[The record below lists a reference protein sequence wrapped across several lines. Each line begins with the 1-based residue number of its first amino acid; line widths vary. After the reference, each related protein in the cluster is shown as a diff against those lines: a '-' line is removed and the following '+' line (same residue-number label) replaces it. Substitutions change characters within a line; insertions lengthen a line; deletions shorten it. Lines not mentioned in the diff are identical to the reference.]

1 MEWWAVF
8 FWILLLAVPW
18 TLWMRR
24 TLQEWP
30 KLRREARQAQATTWE
45 SAVRRHADTGVRLLK
60 EKKWPEAIDAFD
72 DALDILQPRQPR
84 QALPTPQTPPKA
96 RGAVAR
102 TRGAVAETQGGVPER
117 EAEYRDDP
125 SQEVSLL
132 FYRGY
137 ALEQMGELEEAIADY
152 EDCQAIY
159 GGLYQDM
166 QYVAAVRQ
174 GDVLAKLGRSQE
186 AEQHLQRTITALQ
199 RGPQSVSWL
208 QIEAFHILVGMSR
221 EMHNHARAVEYA
233 QQGARAA
240 HRMRDAT
247 ARAGFLRMA
256 GYNLDT
262 VGESEGALRCYEQ
275 SLDVYRRLGETG
287 GGARVTQDIATLYQ
301 LQGQWDKA
309 LSWLQACLAD
319 EERDQ
324 NKHRQAQLCYDIA
337 CVYIDQGNLRDAGR
351 LLQQSISLFRQIED
365 HQGIDQVGRTM
376 MGLSILVHRRITA
389 HQMTFR
395 DVERGVKSNKE
406 GK

>member
-1 MEWWAVF
+1 MEWRAVF

-30 KLRREARQAQATTWE
+30 KLRREARQAQAATWE
-45 SAVRRHADTGVRLLK
+45 SAVRRHADTGVRLLR
-60 EKKWPEAIDAFD
+60 EGKWAEAIDAFD
-72 DALDILQPRQPR
+72 DALDELQPRQPR
-84 QALPTPQTPPKA
+84 QAVPTPPTSPTSP
-96 RGAVAR
+96 R
-102 TRGAVAETQGGVPER
+102 TRGAVAER
-117 EAEYRDDP
+117 EAENRGDP

-159 GGLYQDM
+159 GHLHDKM

-186 AEQHLQRTITALQ
+186 AEQHLQKTITALQ
-199 RGPQSVSWL
+199 QGPQSVSWL
-208 QIEAFHILVGMSR
+208 QIEAFHILVSMSR
-221 EMHNHARAVEYA
+221 AMHNHTRAVEYA
-233 QQGARAA
+233 QQGVRAA

-247 ARAGFLRMA
+247 ARAGFLRIA

-275 SLDVYRRLGETG
+275 SLDVYRRLGETDS
-287 GGARVTQDIATLYQ
+287 GARVTQDIATLYQ
-301 LQGQWDKA
+301 QQGQWDKA
-309 LSWLQACLAD
+309 LAWLQACLAD

-324 NKHRQAQLCYDIA
+324 NKRRQAQLCYDIA
-337 CVYIDQGNLRDAGR
+337 CVYIDQGDLRDAGR
-351 LLQQSISLFRQIED
+351 FLQQSISLFRQIED
-365 HQGIDQVGRTM
+365 HQGIDRVGRTM

-395 DVERGVKSNKE
+395 DVERGVKSNKA
-406 GK
+406 KS